1 MKERM
6 KERKRESQTEKQ
18 ETETCRKQRL
28 LQGDEN
34 TRKETIIN
42 LFRKVN
48 KEMAFVSYEWHSVE
62 EEQDKKYNI

>member
-48 KEMAFVSYEWHSVE
+48 KEMAFVSYE
-62 EEQDKKYNI
+62 